1 MDIRTSYMIEK
12 AIYAFNGT
20 VQRIESSECGDYL
33 ATVGFTINA
42 EHYKKETLK
51 VWNIH
56 GE

>member
-1 MDIRTSYMIEK
+1 MIEK